1 MESMKILVTGGAGFI
16 GSHLVKALV
25 EAGYS
30 VRVLDNLSTGSLE
43 NLRGLSLDFIKGD
56 VRNYDEVEKA
66 VEGMEAVVHLAALI
80 DVSESVEKPLDYL
93 EVNVKGTL
101 NVARASRNV
110 DTVIFSSSCAVY
122 GEPEKLPIDE
132 DHRLNPKS
140 PYAASKAG
148 GEAYIISY
156 ANLYG
161 YRPVILRF
169 FNVYGPKQSRAY
181 SGVITEFIK
190 RAARGDPPIIY
201 GDGEQ
206 TRDFIHV
213 KDAVDAVVRSLKSNA
228 SGIYNIGSGK
238 ATKISELAYLVLKT
252 MNINALPVYMPPRPG
267 DIRNSVADIK
277 KAKEELYFEPK
288 IPLERG
294 IEMLSHEQGY

>member
-1 MESMKILVTGGAGFI
+1 MKILVTGGAGFI

-43 NLRGLSLDFIKGD
+43 NLRGLSLDFVKGD
-56 VRNYDEVEKA
+56 VRNYDEVEEA
-66 VEGMEAVVHLAALI
+66 VKGMEAVVHLAALI

-110 DTVIFSSSCAVY
+110 DTVVFSSSCAVY

-132 DHRLNPKS
+132 DHRINPKS

-190 RAARGDPPIIY
+190 RAARGDPLIIY

-213 KDAVDAVVRSLKSNA
+213 RDAVDAVMRSLKSNA

-267 DIRNSVADIK
+267 DIR
-277 KAKEELYFEPK
+277 
-288 IPLERG
+288 
-294 IEMLSHEQGY
+294 